1 MIRACIKHLIFLLTL
16 LFGCFHSTG
25 EVSSSFSTLI
35 EPSISD
41 SIKEKSEAPLEI
53 YDLNLYNYSI
63 LFIKSIDAY
72 TSILT
77 PYKYS
82 TVDTNVPNFVAN
94 FLLDSYDVN
103 DSYKEDSDY
112 VSLPDEVDSSPHTK
126 GYVYTPTPQITSI
139 DFSTPTYKSPQK
151 EIKYS
156 QRDTETTASYQ
167 DWKTPNVE
175 YTRIDSQLRPRY
187 LGPDDKLG
195 ESESSIT
202 NRITSIV
209 MWIYY
214 DFPRALLKFFLK
226 NPLYAFFL
234 LIISA
239 ILLIVMIAGIRLML
253 GRH

>member
-1 MIRACIKHLIFLLTL
+1 MVRTCIKHLIFLLTL

-35 EPSISD
+35 EPSISE

-53 YDLNLYNYSI
+53 YDLNIHNHSI
-63 LFIKSIDAY
+63 LFIKPIDAY

-82 TVDTNVPNFVAN
+82 TLDTNVPNFVAN

-103 DSYKEDSDY
+103 DPYKEDTDY
-112 VSLPDEVDSSPHTK
+112 VSLPNEVDSSPHTK

-151 EIKYS
+151 EMKYV

-175 YTRIDSQLRPRY
+175 YTRIESNLKPLY

-214 DFPRALLKFFLK
+214 DFPRALLKFLLK

-239 ILLIVMIAGIRLML
+239 ILLIVMFAGIRLML
-253 GRH
+253 GKH